1 MGLLDDIQRLN
12 EPSKCCIVG
21 KLLGALQDD
30 DRKELLAAIDDPN
43 IPASKIVIAL
53 KRRGYKMSDKSM
65 WKHRRKECA
74 CDIG

>member
-1 MGLLDDIQRLN
+1 VGHLLD
-12 EPSKCCIVG
+12 
-21 KLLGALQDD
+21 ALDDD
-30 DRKELLAAIDDPN
+30 DRKELLLAIDDPN
-43 IPASKIVIAL
+43 IQSSKIVIAL